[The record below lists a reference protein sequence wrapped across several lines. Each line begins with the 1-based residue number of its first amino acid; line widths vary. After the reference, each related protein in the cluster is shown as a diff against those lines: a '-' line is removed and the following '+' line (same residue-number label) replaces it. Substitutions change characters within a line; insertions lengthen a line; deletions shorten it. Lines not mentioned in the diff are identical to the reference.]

1 MKQRFFILLMLCLA
15 AVMAWG
21 QQPTGVTGITVDAQT
36 GDTLPFVQI
45 YFIRPSSEGNISTGI
60 GTTSGMDGRFSIQTQ
75 EDYTT
80 LCFQMMGYKTE
91 MLTLR
96 KGQVRRHMVVK
107 LQPDVYGLQDIVVT
121 PKHRK
126 QKYKRKGN
134 PAVELIKEVIAH
146 KDSANVISADRYLV
160 ESYDKTIFA
169 LDKFDFDF
177 NKSKFWRQFM
187 FVRDFVDTAAF
198 NKTPIL
204 TIDVR
209 ENLADVYYQ
218 RKPHR
223 KKTLLR
229 AKRICGVEDII
240 NIDGME
246 DNIQSMFQEV
256 NIYQNNISL
265 LYNRFVSPL
274 SSDLAVSYYQY
285 YIQDTLMVDGTECID
300 LAFVPVNS
308 ESYSFTGHLYVV
320 NDSTYKL
327 KKYAINVPPHIN
339 MNFVSDL
346 SIMQSFERLDC
357 GLWAPQQTETYAKF
371 SIIQSKKARA
381 LYAHQTRMLRNYDL
395 EAQLNDSLFTALAG
409 DVVVVDS
416 AVRYTKQQ
424 WNEMKLRPVPLNKG
438 EYALDSLIATFLRQ
452 PTFRRLAWVGESFAG
467 SFIPTS
473 KVVKESKWDFLP
485 LLDLVSWNTL
495 EGVRLRVGGMTTAK
509 MHPNFFMNG
518 YVAYGFRHKNPN
530 YNPNSTEGLD
540 PYEYIGDNRFKYSL
554 TLIYSF
560 NKKKKHAYEAP
571 RHSIEFTSSYDANE
585 PGKTY
590 QYADRDHMLMS
601 IPTSKPTLGRMQYQG
616 IANLKYHKEWPVR
629 LGIETWLQFERN
641 WAAGTLSYDRIVNS
655 QYDENGVL
663 TQYETEHVPF
673 YDDFSWSIRLRYA
686 PGEPASLSRLGK
698 ESPFNMDKD
707 APIISLQHNVGY
719 LTTDYSNPFGAQRTG
734 QSFFYQSTEVSAEKR
749 FWLSAFGHIDTRFQ
763 AGIMWNK
770 VPYAKLYIPPTNSSI
785 FLGLNSFNLMR
796 PMEFQMDQYLALY
809 ATYYLK
815 GWIMNR
821 IPGINRLKLRG
832 VVSFSGIYG
841 GLSDKNNPTLGGDG
855 LYELPVGVSPIGKVP
870 YMEMTAGFENIFKF
884 IRIDYVR
891 RLNYNEGLGPW
902 QKNTIKVTFRLAL

>member
-1 MKQRFFILLMLCLA
+1 MKKLNLFLILILLLLPTAFCA
-15 AVMAWG
+15 QTV
-21 QQPTGVTGITVDAQT
+21 TGVSGIVVDAQT
-36 GDTLPFVQI
+36 GEVLPLVQI
-45 YFIRPSSEGNISTGI
+45 YFS
-60 GTTSGMDGRFSIQTQ
+60 GTTQGTVSDMDGRFRLQTT
-75 EDYTT
+75 EGHTSV
-80 LCFQMMGYKTE
+80 CFQMLGYKTE

-96 KGQVRRHMVVK
+96 AGTYKQGMKIK
-107 LQPDVYGLQDIVVT
+107 LVPDVYGLEDIVVT
-121 PKHRK
+121 PRYRK
-126 QKYKRKGN
+126 SKGYKRKGN
-134 PAVELIKEVIAH
+134 PAVELVKEVIAH
-146 KDSANVISADRYLV
+146 KDSANVMAADRYSV

-198 NKTPIL
+198 NQTPIL

-229 AKRICGVEDII
+229 AKRICGIEDLI

-246 DNIQSMFQEV
+246 ENIQSMFQEV
-256 NIYQNNISL
+256 NIYQNNINL

-274 SSDLAVSYYQY
+274 SSDLAVSFYQY
-285 YIQDTLMVDGTECID
+285 YIQDTLLVDGEECID

-357 GLWAPQQTETYAKF
+357 GLWAPTQTETYAKF
-371 SIIQSKKARA
+371 SVIQSKKARA

-395 EAQLNDSLFTALAG
+395 NAQLNDSLFTALSG

-416 AVRYTKQQ
+416 AVRYTKTQ
-424 WNEMKLRPVPLNKG
+424 WNEMNLRPVPLNKG
-438 EYALDSLIATFLRQ
+438 EYALDSLIAKFLQQ
-452 PTFRRLAWVGESFAG
+452 PTFRRLAWIGESVSG
-467 SFIPTS
+467 SFLPTS
-473 KVVKESKWDFLP
+473 KVIRESKWDFLP
-485 LLDLVSWNTL
+485 LLDLVSWNSL
-495 EGVRLRVGGMTTAK
+495 EGVRVRVGGMTTAK
-509 MHPNFFMNG
+509 MNPNFFMNG
-518 YVAYGFRHKNPN
+518 YVAYGFRHKNP
-530 YNPNSTEGLD
+530 YYDPSSTEGLD
-540 PYEYIGDNRFKYSL
+540 PYEYIGDNRFKYNL
-554 TLIYSF
+554 TLLYSF

-571 RHSIEFTSSYDANE
+571 RHSIELTSSYDATE

-601 IPTSKPTLGRMQYQG
+601 IPTSKPHLGRMQYIG
-616 IANLKYHKEWPVR
+616 LARIKYQKEWPVR

-641 WAAGTLSYDRIVNS
+641 WAAGVMSYDRILHS
-655 QYDENGVL
+655 QYDEDGNL
-663 TQYETEHVPF
+663 MSYQTEHVPF
-673 YDDFSWSIRLRYA
+673 FDDISWSFRLRYA
-686 PGEPASLSRLGK
+686 PGEPANLSRLGK

-719 LTTDYSNPFGAQRTG
+719 LTTDYSNPFGTNQTG

-749 FWLSAFGHIDTRFQ
+749 FWLSAFGHIDMRIQ

-770 VPYAKLYIPPTNSSI
+770 VPFAKLYIPPTNTSI

-796 PMEFQMDQYLALY
+796 PMEFQMDQYMALY

-815 GWIMNR
+815 GWILNR

-832 VVSFSGIYG
+832 VVSFAGIYG
-841 GLSDKNNPTLGGDG
+841 GLSDKNNPMLGGDG
-855 LYELPVGVSPIGKVP
+855 LYEFPVGVSPIGKVP
-870 YMEMTAGFENIFKF
+870 YMEMTAGLENIFKF
-884 IRIDYVR
+884 IRVDYVR